1 MWYLLT
7 ELYSRKFGV
16 LWFHWFQAW
25 SKDRGVSLIFQ
36 ARSIP
41 VSTLVWR
48 KRHKVSYFQCS
59 HSRSKRCVVT
69 STLVQFCCSSDATAG
84 WASRPTMGQQ
94 INQEPWLPNPL
105 VFFDC
110 LAILWMQYMQ
120 LIGIS
125 HILSA
130 DEVWS
135 LVLHR
140 LQVKVCFFKKCSS

>member
-69 STLVQFCCSSDATAG
+69 STLVRFWLFIRCPCKMSKPTYHGPANKPRTLTPKPFSILWLSRHTLDAIHAINRHLPHPECRWG
-84 WASRPTMGQQ
+84 LVISPAQ
-94 INQEPWLPNPL
+94 ITSEG
-105 VFFDC
+105 VFF
-110 LAILWMQYMQ
+110 
-120 LIGIS
+120 
-125 HILSA
+125 
-130 DEVWS
+130 
-135 LVLHR
+135 
-140 LQVKVCFFKKCSS
+140 